1 MSLSDREAM
10 FVREYLIDAN
20 AHRAA
25 LRAGY
30 REKAAKCDIARKPK
44 IRRAIRLAQAARAER
59 QGITAARVL
68 LEYARIAFAD
78 MNDFVEAEGGGR
90 RLKPLAAMPP
100 GRSAALRFLW
110 ARGGGTTGRTRA
122 SIHVQLHDK
131 TRALRALARHLGLET
146 PARVAV
152 VPAGAE
158 AEPGLT
164 EDTEAAGR

>member
-59 QGITAARVL
+59 HGITAARVL
-68 LEYARIAFAD
+68 LEYARVAFAD
-78 MNDFVEAEGGGR
+78 MNDFVEAEALDGRRGGRR

-131 TRALRALARHLGLET
+131 TRALRALSRHLGLEA
-146 PARVAV
+146 PARIDL
-152 VPAGAE
+152 GA
-158 AEPGLT
+158 L
-164 EDTEAAGR
+164 RRF